1 MCPACKLGTCWVRS
15 QKRHLWPLLQ
25 KLGQQLEEVARN
37 ARSELQQAPA
47 DLRPPT
53 HDGAASNSSKGSP
66 RNALPGLQDL
76 RGRWNGSLQ
85 AYGGGGGATN
95 LEFDVKGG
103 SWQWGEY
110 CLDQVGV
117 AGSLLSL
124 QQLWS
129 ACTWDQKKGGAT
141 SSDPLAACHHQ
152 QQAGR
157 NLAPCC

>member
-1 MCPACKLGTCWVRS
+1 M
-15 QKRHLWPLLQ
+15 Q
-25 KLGQQLEEVARN
+25 KLGQQLEEVARK

-53 HDGAASNSSKGSP
+53 HDAAASNSSKGSP

-110 CLDQVGV
+110 CLDQVGP

-129 ACTWDQKKGGAT
+129 RMHMGPAGLC
-141 SSDPLAACHHQ
+141 HQ
-152 QQAGR
+152 Q
-157 NLAPCC
+157 